1 MITINDK
8 EYRTLEEQVCYLT
21 RKVKELEES
30 GGGGEGTKNYNEL
43 NNKPSVNGVELSG
56 NKTSADLG
64 IVDHDTTYSAGTGIS
79 LNGTTFSI
87 NNTVATKAGV
97 NAIFN
102 YNDGVLNITT
112 M

>member
-1 MITINDK
+1 MLN
-8 EYRTLEEQVCYLT
+8 YNGNHFRTLEEQVYYLT
-21 RKVKELEES
+21 AKVKELEES

-64 IVDHDTTYSAGTGIS
+64 IVDHDTTYSAGTGLS
-79 LNGTTFSI
+79 LTGTTFSI

-102 YNDGVLNITT
+102 YSDGVLNITT